1 MYIVLLTPQNIPMI
15 LGTLEFSN
23 GQKCQWNQYKKSC
36 EAHQSCG
43 ECLSAYPDLSD
54 DSRFGSPC
62 VWCTNCGRGRCVPK
76 GTNCTQFCLND
87 LASSWRRETLIEKSN
102 QCPEMQC
109 AASDCDKCSQLNRIG
124 ELKSTMLQ
132 KLSKCEVKVF
142 YTRVC
147 LPLNFTL
154 NQLWQF

>member
-1 MYIVLLTPQNIPMI
+1 MI

-109 AASDCDKCSQLNRIG
+109 AASDCDKCNQLNRIG
-124 ELKSTMLQ
+124 ELK
-132 KLSKCEVKVF
+132 CEAFFSVA
-142 YTRVC
+142 
-147 LPLNFTL
+147 NFTKKQRDFWL
-154 NQLWQF
+154 DYRPGQPNWEYTM